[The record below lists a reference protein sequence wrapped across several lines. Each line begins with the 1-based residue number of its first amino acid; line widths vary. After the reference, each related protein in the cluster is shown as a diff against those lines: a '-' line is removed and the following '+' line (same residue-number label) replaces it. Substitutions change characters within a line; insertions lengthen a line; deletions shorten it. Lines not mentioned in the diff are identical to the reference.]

1 MSAPV
6 HPPRPILDVAEEV
19 LEQVR
24 LDERLSDAL
33 DHAAP
38 GHDNVR
44 VSWLSKLGCYEVVL
58 RFDAAML
65 GTAVRGVSGAPPG
78 SVA

>member
-1 MSAPV
+1 MSAPF

-38 GHDNVR
+38 GHVNVR
-44 VSWLSKLGCYEVVL
+44 VSWLPKFGCYEVVL
-58 RFDAAML
+58 RFDAEQL
-65 GTAVRGVSGAPPG
+65 TAAPR